1 MTSFEQPASP
11 PPLRGLRRARTGAD
25 RFVRRETL
33 AGYAMILPS
42 LIGVVG
48 FVFVP
53 VLFTFALSFQDWN
66 LISPPRWV
74 GFDNYLD
81 LSQDPGFWNSIW
93 VTAVFTALAIPAMVV
108 CGLLIALGLNRKLPG
123 SRVLQVVYVIPWVS
137 APLVLGLVW
146 RWMFDPSFGMVNEIL
161 GRRVEWLTD
170 MDLALV
176 AVAFVYVWSGVG
188 YVSLFFLAG
197 LQAIPMQLYE
207 AAKIDGAHAL
217 TRLTR
222 ITLPLLRPTTFFV
235 LVTSTISS
243 FQVFDLIY
251 GMTQGGPANRTEV
264 IAARIYYEAFEF
276 LRFGDAAATAFILFV
291 VLIMITLLQHLYF
304 RRRTTY
310 DIS

>member
-1 MTSFEQPASP
+1 MTAIEQQPA
-11 PPLRGLRRARTGAD
+11 LLARQKQRRARTGPH

-33 AGYAMILPS
+33 VGYAMVFPS
-42 LIGVVG
+42 LLGVVG

-66 LISPPRWV
+66 LISSPRWV
-74 GFDNYLD
+74 GTDNYMN
-81 LSQDPGFWNSIW
+81 LSRDPGFWNSIW
-93 VTAVFTALAIPAMVV
+93 VTLVFTVFAIPAMIV

-123 SRVLQVVYVIPWVS
+123 SRILQVVYVIPWVS

-146 RWMFDPSFGMVNEIL
+146 RWMFDPSFGMINEIL
-161 GRRVEWLTD
+161 GRRIEWLTD
-170 MDLALV
+170 IDLALV

-197 LQAIPMQLYE
+197 LQAIPVQLYE
-207 AAKIDGAHAL
+207 AAKIDGAAAF
-217 TRLTR
+217 TRLIR

-264 IAARIYYEAFEF
+264 IAARIYYEAFQF

-291 VLIMITLLQHLYF
+291 VLIVVTLLQHRYF
-304 RRRTTY
+304 RHRTTY

>member
-1 MTSFEQPASP
+1 MTSFEQRATP

-25 RFVRRETL
+25 RFLRRETL
-33 AGYAMILPS
+33 VGYAMILPS

-53 VLFTFALSFQDWN
+53 VLFTFALSFQEWN

-74 GFDNYLD
+74 GVDNYLG

-93 VTAVFTALAIPAMVV
+93 VTAVFTALAIPAMIV

-197 LQAIPMQLYE
+197 LQAIPVQLYE

-217 TRLTR
+217 ARLTN

-264 IAARIYYEAFEF
+264 IAARIYYEAFQF

-291 VLIMITLLQHLYF
+291 VLIVVTLLQHLYF